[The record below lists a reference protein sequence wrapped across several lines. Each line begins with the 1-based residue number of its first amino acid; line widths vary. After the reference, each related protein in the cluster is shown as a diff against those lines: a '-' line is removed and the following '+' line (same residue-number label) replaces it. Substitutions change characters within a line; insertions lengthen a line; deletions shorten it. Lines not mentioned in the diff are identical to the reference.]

1 MCWCVMSTSSM
12 SSTRRPWA
20 ASAVSS
26 SSRALPEF
34 GPVSTSVS
42 GSSSMRY
49 VLTRPTANGVGIGR
63 RWIPA
68 AAATASSGTDDA
80 EHLVA
85 PGLHVLARDERF
97 EAQAQQG
104 LGVGRPYVEVPVVEV
119 DAHPVDV
126 ADRRAVGRSVAVL
139 ELGDLRGGVRDLGV
153 DLARDE
159 VLRAVGLEQLAHR
172 LALDR
177 QLLE

>member
-1 MCWCVMSTSSM
+1 MSTSPRWSM
-12 SSTRRPWA
+12 CWWEMTISSRSATRRPWA

-26 SSRALPEF
+26 SSSALPEF

-68 AAATASSGTDDA
+68 AAAAASSGTDDA

-85 PGLHVLARDERF
+85 LGLHVLARDERL

-104 LGVGRPYVEVPVVEV
+104 LGVGRTHVEVPVLEV
-119 DAHPVDV
+119 DADAIEA
-126 ADRRAVGRSVAVL
+126 ADRGARRLAVALLDRAHPCRLV
-139 ELGDLRGGVRDLGV
+139 GDLG
-153 DLARDE
+153 
-159 VLRAVGLEQLAHR
+159 
-172 LALDR
+172 
-177 QLLE
+177 

>member
-1 MCWCVMSTSSM
+1 M
-12 SSTRRPWA
+12 SSIEWPRSRSRCW
-20 ASAVSS
+20 SS
-26 SSRALPEF
+26 SSALPEF

-49 VLTRPTANGVGIGR
+49 VLTRPTANGVGMGR

-85 PGLHVLARDERF
+85 PGLHVLARDERL

-104 LGVGRPYVEVPVVEV
+104 LGVGRSHVEVPVVEV

-126 ADRRAVGRSVAVL
+126 AHTSPLQRPVALL
-139 ELGDLRGGVRDLGV
+139 ELGHLPRG
-153 DLARDE
+153 
-159 VLRAVGLEQLAHR
+159 
-172 LALDR
+172 
-177 QLLE
+177 